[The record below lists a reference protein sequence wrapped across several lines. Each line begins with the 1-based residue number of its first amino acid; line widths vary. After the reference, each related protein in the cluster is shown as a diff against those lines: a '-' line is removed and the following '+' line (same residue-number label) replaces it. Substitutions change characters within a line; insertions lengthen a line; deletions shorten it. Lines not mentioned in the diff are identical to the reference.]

1 MKKLFAYLSLL
12 LILTCAKED
21 SQSPNTAPSNM
32 VPKYTLTASAG
43 EGGSV
48 APATGSFNAGTQV
61 SITATASSG
70 YTFSSWS
77 NGSTAN
83 PVSVT
88 LNANTSIT
96 ANFEVIINSYTL
108 TVTSQEGGSVN
119 SEGGEY
125 EEGTQVSI
133 TATAN
138 EGYRFT
144 GWSDGSTEET
154 ITTTINSDTALTANF
169 ELIPDYTLTVT
180 STEGGSVS
188 IEGGE
193 YQEGTEIEITAT
205 PNEGYRFDGWEGIDS
220 NENTLTLTVTSDTEI
235 SPIFTLIIQT
245 PDSYSVDE
253 YWGQIVDFEP
263 EFFFSSDLPEFA
275 REGLEETVKLASNY
289 FGLYGPIEIW
299 SVSRDASSSEKRE
312 LESIYCERRSN
323 RNQGN
328 YEDCVSQQ
336 RFENI
341 GSSINGKREL
351 GYHLMHHRNDF
362 TFANNSDYRHYA
374 MTTMTHEY
382 THIVQSAN
390 LFTKNYEDRPDGG
403 RRRIGWGPIFFSEGT
418 AVYYAEFIQRK
429 LRQNGTPV
437 ENAPNVDSQGGSLR
451 NIMKRFM
458 VEDIIP
464 NLVNCPNFNIWDV
477 NYSTRETCSPYR
489 LGAWGVSYLLDKVND
504 QDAFWKTLWPNIN
517 EMGWDGAFE
526 FTFGV
531 TMEQFNQEFL
541 EFLELPIE
549 QQLEII
555 PDI

>member
-1 MKKLFAYLSLL
+1 MKKLSFSLLAIIILSLVMV
-12 LILTCAKED
+12 
-21 SQSPNTAPSNM
+21 QSCST
-32 VPKYTLTASAG
+32 
-43 EGGSV
+43 EEEESV
-48 APATGSFNAGTQV
+48 APVVQNTTPEPE
-61 SITATASSG
+61 
-70 YTFSSWS
+70 
-77 NGSTAN
+77 
-83 PVSVT
+83 PVV
-88 LNANTSIT
+88 
-96 ANFEVIINSYTL
+96 VQYTL
-108 TVTSQEGGSVN
+108 TVTEGEGGTVSSEGGTYDEGTEVTITASAN
-119 SEGGEY
+119 VGYRFTGWEGNSSTSESLTVTLNSNQTYQALFELIPIYTLTLSTSEGGTVSSEGGEY
-125 EEGTQVSI
+125 EEGTEVEI
-133 TATAN
+133 TATA
-138 EGYRFT
+138 
-144 GWSDGSTEET
+144 
-154 ITTTINSDTALTANF
+154 
-169 ELIPDYTLTVT
+169 
-180 STEGGSVS
+180 
-188 IEGGE
+188 
-193 YQEGTEIEITAT
+193 
-205 PNEGYRFDGWEGIDS
+205 NEGYRFDGWEGIESDESTITINISS
-220 NENTLTLTVTSDTEI
+220 NIELTPLFNI
-235 SPIFTLIIQT
+235 SNLSPTNYGI
-245 PDSYSVDE
+245 DE
-253 YWGQIVDFEP
+253 YWGKIVDFEP
-263 EFFFSSDLPEFA
+263 EFFFSIDLPEFA

-362 TFANNSDYRHYA
+362 TFADNSDYRHYA

-390 LFTKNYEDRPDGG
+390 LFTKNEEDRPDGD

-451 NIMKRFM
+451 NKMREFM
-458 VEDIIP
+458 ERDIVP
-464 NLVNCPNFNIWDV
+464 YLDSCPNFNIWDV

-489 LGAWGVSYLLDKVND
+489 LGAWGVAYLLDKVKD
-504 QDAFWKTLWPNIN
+504 QDAFWKTLWPNID

-526 FTFGV
+526 YTFGI